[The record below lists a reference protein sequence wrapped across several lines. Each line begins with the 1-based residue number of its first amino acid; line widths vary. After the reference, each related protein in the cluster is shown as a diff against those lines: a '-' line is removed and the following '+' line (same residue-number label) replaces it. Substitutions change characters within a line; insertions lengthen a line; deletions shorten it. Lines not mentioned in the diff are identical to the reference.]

1 MAAKNDLSDREIVLS
16 RVFDFPRELVFRAW
30 TDPEHFKVWMGPNG
44 FTNTMIEFDLKVGG
58 RARFIMHGPDCTDYP
73 NCLTFKEIK
82 KPELLAYAHGASDKE
97 GPDDFQ
103 QRITFEALSAT
114 STKVTMRCLFASVEA
129 CEAVKKFGA
138 VEGGQQ
144 TLAKL
149 GEYLKTM

>member
-1 MAAKNDLSDREIVLS
+1 MAAKSDRSDREIVMS
-16 RVFDFPRELVFRAW
+16 RVFDFPRELVFKAW
-30 TDPEHFKVWMGPNG
+30 TEPEHFQAWMGPNG

-58 RARFIMHGPDCTDYP
+58 RARFIMHGPDGTDYP
-73 NCLTFKEIK
+73 NRLTFKEIK
-82 KPELLAYAHGASDKE
+82 KPELLDYSHGARDEE

-103 QRITFEALSAT
+103 QRITFEALSPT
-114 STKVTMRCLFASVEA
+114 STKVTMRLRFATAEA

-149 GEYLKTM
+149 GEHLKRM